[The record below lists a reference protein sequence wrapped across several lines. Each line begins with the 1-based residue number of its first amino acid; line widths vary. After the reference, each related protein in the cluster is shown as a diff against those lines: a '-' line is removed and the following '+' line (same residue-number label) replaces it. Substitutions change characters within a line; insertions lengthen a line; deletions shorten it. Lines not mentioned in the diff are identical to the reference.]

1 METPVRVIL
10 ADDHDIL
17 RQGLKLIIQSAPS
30 IEVVGEAAD
39 GPEAIALTLKLLPD
53 VLVCDIAMPTFS
65 GIEVARQLAAH
76 KVRTRILFLTM
87 QDKEE
92 YLIEAMRA
100 GVKGFLPKKTVGDEL
115 IEAIGRVSA
124 GGEYYSRLVHEKA
137 FTALRKLYEVP
148 DIRLTPREREIL
160 KLLAAGLNSRM
171 IAHQLSLSEYT
182 VTNHRTNLLRK
193 FNAGNVAE
201 LIRKATGLSMI

>member
-1 METPVRVIL
+1 MQTPLRVIL

-17 RQGLKLIIQSAPS
+17 RQGLKLIIQSAPA

-53 VLVCDIAMPTFS
+53 VLVCDIAMPTLS

-76 KVRTRILFLTM
+76 KARTRILFLTM

-92 YLIEAMRA
+92 YLIEAMRV

-115 IEAIGRVSA
+115 IEAIGRVAA

-137 FTALRKLYEVP
+137 FTALRKLYEEP
-148 DIRLTPREREIL
+148 DVRLTPRETEIL